1 MKKIKSMRV
10 EVKYPPNFP
19 LKGWEKALFGIRVS
33 GMFKRGYISITD
45 LDEYRD
51 SIGRGKSGEPDND
64 ADKKTR
70 DDLGELHCIDFK
82 RLPVE
87 VLAELPARVGQYI
100 GVELYSI
107 VTRSCK
113 LIQQR
118 V

>member
-1 MKKIKSMRV
+1 
-10 EVKYPPNFP
+10 
-19 LKGWEKALFGIRVS
+19 
-33 GMFKRGYISITD
+33 MFKRGYISITD